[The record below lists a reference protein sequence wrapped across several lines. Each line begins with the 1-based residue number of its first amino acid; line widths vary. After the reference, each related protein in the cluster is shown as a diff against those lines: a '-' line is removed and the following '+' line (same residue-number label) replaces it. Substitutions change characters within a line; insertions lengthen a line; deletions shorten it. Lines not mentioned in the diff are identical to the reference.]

1 MKILILHDYL
11 VLNGATKVL
20 VDYLKILNN
29 LNYEVTL
36 LIKYDLE
43 EENYFVED
51 IPKGINYKYI
61 FLKIKIY

>member
-29 LNYEVTL
+29 F
-36 LIKYDLE
+36 I
-43 EENYFVED
+43 F
-51 IPKGINYKYI
+51 INPSSP
-61 FLKIKIY
+61 

>member
-36 LIKYDLE
+36 LIK
-43 EENYFVED
+43 
-51 IPKGINYKYI
+51 I
-61 FLKIKIY
+61 FF

>member
-51 IPKGINYKYI
+51 IPKGIN
-61 FLKIKIY
+61 L

>member
-43 EENYFVED
+43 EENNNHSREFET
-51 IPKGINYKYI
+51 
-61 FLKIKIY
+61 IKMYAYA